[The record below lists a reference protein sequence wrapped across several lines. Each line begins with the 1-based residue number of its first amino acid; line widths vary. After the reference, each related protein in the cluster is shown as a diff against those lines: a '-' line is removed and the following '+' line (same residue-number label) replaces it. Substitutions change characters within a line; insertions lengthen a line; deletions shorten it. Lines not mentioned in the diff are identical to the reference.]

1 MSRID
6 SVKIATFK
14 SIPNPEGTVMASDA
28 FFPFRDG
35 EQTVEGEAGQPPAGE
50 GTMVAGETPA
60 LPAGGGEIDEEGRYV
75 SPQMSKM
82 LELKRQLNAQQFG
95 EYFDS
100 LSVADKV
107 KRVKELE
114 ESGQL
119 TSPQGVTT
127 VVNNTNVNNQANTQ
141 TSSMLFPK
149 QAKNNDD
156 VYGQQ
161 QRYAGNF

>member
-1 MSRID
+1 
-6 SVKIATFK
+6 
-14 SIPNPEGTVMASDA
+14 
-28 FFPFRDG
+28 
-35 EQTVEGEAGQPPAGE
+35 
-50 GTMVAGETPA
+50 MVSGETPA

-82 LELKRQLNAQQFG
+82 LELSRQLNAQTFG
-95 EYFDS
+95 EDFES